1 MGATHERALR
11 IPAPP
16 RRRRPDLWAR
26 QLGLWTGH
34 GPVLEEDIALTNIGL
49 DQIGQA
55 RAWLSLGGQR
65 PKTPGRDEDQP
76 RLLTA
81 TKRASATPSLCE
93 RPNGHFGDTI
103 VRQFLVRRLRRAR
116 STRPS
121 RSSTDAE
128 IAAIALQ
135 ERQGERLPLAPQPGL
150 ACSDSGDGTE
160 ESHEKVQAEPGTDL
174 LPYAGDL
181 FYADAVTAQAT
192 AEGWGADPTA
202 LRAPWTTELD
212 STLAA
217 AGLERPPAVPEQ
229 TGGREGRHTEQL
241 SFLLAEMQV
250 LPRTYPDAQW

>member
-1 MGATHERALR
+1 MGATMNARFEYLLRLGDDAL
-11 IPAPP
+11 I
-16 RRRRPDLWAR
+16 LG
-26 QLGLWTGH
+26 QMLGLWTGH

-55 RAWLSLGGQR
+55 RAWLTLAG
-65 PKTPGRDEDQP
+65 KAEDAGRDEDKLAFFRDQADF
-76 RLLTA
+76 RNA
-81 TKRASATPSLCE
+81 QLCE

-103 VRQFLVRRLRRAR
+103 VRQFLFDAYAVPLHAAL
-116 STRPS
+116 
-121 RSSTDAE
+121 SSSSDPE
-128 IAAIALQ
+128 IAAIARKSAKESAYHL
-135 ERQGERLPLAPQPGL
+135 RHSRAWMLRL
-150 ACSDSGDGTE
+150 GDGTE
-160 ESHEKVQAEPGTDL
+160 ESHDKVQQSLNDL

>member
-1 MGATHERALR
+1 MGATMNARFEYLLRLGDDAL
-11 IPAPP
+11 I
-16 RRRRPDLWAR
+16 LG
-26 QLGLWTGH
+26 QMLGLWTGH

-55 RAWLSLGGQR
+55 RAWLTLAG
-65 PKTPGRDEDQP
+65 KAEDAGRDEDKLAFFRDQADF
-76 RLLTA
+76 RNA
-81 TKRASATPSLCE
+81 QLCE

-103 VRQFLVRRLRRAR
+103 VRQFLFDAYAVPLHTAL
-116 STRPS
+116 
-121 RSSTDAE
+121 SSSSDPE
-128 IAAIALQ
+128 IAAIARKSAKESAYHL
-135 ERQGERLPLAPQPGL
+135 RHSRAWMLRL
-150 ACSDSGDGTE
+150 GDGTE
-160 ESHEKVQAEPGTDL
+160 ESHDKVQQSLNDL

>member
-1 MGATHERALR
+1 MGATMNARFEYLLRLGDDAL
-11 IPAPP
+11 I
-16 RRRRPDLWAR
+16 LG
-26 QLGLWTGH
+26 QMLGLWTGH

-55 RAWLSLGGQR
+55 RAWLTLAG
-65 PKTPGRDEDQP
+65 KAEDAGRDEDKLAFFRDQADF
-76 RLLTA
+76 RNA
-81 TKRASATPSLCE
+81 QLCE

-103 VRQFLVRRLRRAR
+103 VRQFLFDAYAVPLHAAL
-116 STRPS
+116 
-121 RSSTDAE
+121 SSSSDPE
-128 IAAIALQ
+128 IAAIARKSAKESAYHFRHSRAWML
-135 ERQGERLPLAPQPGL
+135 RL
-150 ACSDSGDGTE
+150 GDGTE
-160 ESHEKVQAEPGTDL
+160 ESHDKVQQSLNDL

>member
-1 MGATHERALR
+1 MGATMNARFEYLLRLGDDAL
-11 IPAPP
+11 I
-16 RRRRPDLWAR
+16 LG
-26 QLGLWTGH
+26 QMLGLWTGH

-55 RAWLSLGGQR
+55 RAWLTLAG
-65 PKTPGRDEDQP
+65 KAEDAGRDEDKLAFFRDQADF
-76 RLLTA
+76 RNA
-81 TKRASATPSLCE
+81 QLCE

-103 VRQFLVRRLRRAR
+103 VRQFLFDAYAVPLPAAL
-116 STRPS
+116 
-121 RSSTDAE
+121 SSSSDPE
-128 IAAIALQ
+128 IAAIARKSAKESAYHL
-135 ERQGERLPLAPQPGL
+135 RHSRAWMLRL
-150 ACSDSGDGTE
+150 GDGTE
-160 ESHEKVQAEPGTDL
+160 ESHDKVQQSLNDL
-174 LPYAGDL
+174 LPFAGDL